1 MAFPEYTGGAV
12 LGFDFG
18 KKRIGVAVGQG
29 VTGSASP
36 LTTLKT
42 VNDKTDWAGIEALLK
57 EWKPQLLVVGLPYHM
72 DGSEQE
78 LTRAAR
84 NFGRRLE
91 GRFHVRVE
99 FVDERLTSVEARG
112 ELEGR
117 VRDWHRAEQSG
128 EVDRMAAQIILQ
140 SWFDQRERTE

>member
-18 KKRIGVAVGQG
+18 MKRIGVAVGQG

-42 VNDKTDWAGIEALLK
+42 VNDKTDWAGIEALLQ
-57 EWKPQLLVVGLPYHM
+57 EWKPQRLVVGLPYNM

-117 VRDWHRAEQSG
+117 VRDWRRAEQSG